1 MKKVLIIANLFHASP
16 RIPGLAKYLPE
27 FGWQPIILTAPLGGD
42 PESRFGPSDDF
53 VKSGIR
59 IIETPY
65 SKVSAFW
72 KGLFGFDKINVEMRV
87 RERLSTK
94 YKKFFSTFIFNAYQ
108 SIFGYPDADK
118 NWRFIASKKI
128 SELLQKKDI
137 DAVISS
143 SSPVTSHL
151 IAKDLKTRHKI
162 PWIADLRDLW
172 SQNHY
177 YPYGPVRKLIDKRLE
192 LKTLSTADALVT
204 ASQPCAEKLRTLH
217 KGKLTYLITN
227 GFDPEKLN
235 DPPAKLTPKFTIT
248 YTGTI
253 YTGKQD
259 PSKLFA
265 ALRDLVSN
273 KVMDPKDVEVRFY
286 GYKNGWLRKE
296 IKKYGLSDI
305 VKQCGVAPR
314 QVAFEKQRESQLLLL
329 LNWEDQRERGVY
341 TLKVFEYLAA
351 QRPILATG
359 GTGDDVIKELLDETA
374 AGVYGSKVGD
384 IRNILS
390 DLYSGYKLEG
400 KIGYNGNRAKINNY
414 SYREMAKKFVEVLDD
429 IA

>member
-72 KGLFGFDKINVEMRV
+72 KGLFGFDKKNIEMRV

-94 YKKFFSTFIFNAYQ
+94 YKKFFSTFLFNAYQ

-177 YPYGPVRKLIDKRLE
+177 YPYGPVRKLIDRRLE
-192 LKTLSTADALVT
+192 LKTLSTADTLVT
-204 ASQPCAEKLRTLH
+204 VSQPCAEKLRTLH
-217 KGKLTYLITN
+217 KEKLIYLITN

-273 KVMDPKDVEVRFY
+273 RVMDPKDVEVRFY
-286 GYKNGWLRKE
+286 GYKKGWLGKE

-305 VKQCGVAPR
+305 VKQYGVAPR
-314 QVAFEKQRESQLLLL
+314 QVAFEKQRESQLLLI

-390 DLYSGYKLEG
+390 DLYSEYKLEG
-400 KIGYNGNRAKINNY
+400 KIGYNGNRAKIKNY
-414 SYREMAKKFVEVLDD
+414 SYREMAKKFVEVLDSLT
-429 IA
+429 